1 MEKMIEAYKKLW
13 RNYTNFNGRSTVG
26 DYWWAVLCNF
36 IVVFVVSFLSGLL
49 GGGIAKLFSVV
60 IALYSLAL
68 IVPGLAICVRRLHD
82 INKSGWFILIGLI
95 PAVGGIIL
103 LVFMC
108 MSSVDE
114 GNQYGPIAE

>member
-1 MEKMIEAYKKLW
+1 M
-13 RNYTNFNGRSTVG
+13 TTGG
-26 DYWWAVLCNF
+26 LCF
-36 IVVFVVSFLSGLL
+36 IIVFVVSFLSGLL

-68 IVPGLAICVRRLHD
+68 IVPGLVICVRRLHD

-108 MSSVDE
+108 MNSVDE
-114 GNQYGPIAE
+114 GNQYGPRAE